1 VFTMKRLG
9 IEKSLPPRLRIALCG
24 VLLLMIALVPPAHR
38 LAAQQESDF
47 AGQLLVALPEMKDPR
62 FVESVIYIVQHNH
75 EGTLGLVINRPLGQT
90 PIEDVIKGLSVDGQD
105 AKREITVHYGGP
117 VSPRQGFVLHSD
129 DVVLETSKKVKD
141 GIAMT
146 SDAKIIGEIST
157 GKGPRQFL
165 LMIGYAGW
173 APGQLE
179 DEIKAKSWFLIPAD
193 KEIIFGEQA
202 QKKWQRA
209 MDKRQIRL

>member
-1 VFTMKRLG
+1 M
-9 IEKSLPPRLRIALCG
+9 
-24 VLLLMIALVPPAHR
+24 LLLIVALVQPAHR

-47 AGQLLVALPEMKDPR
+47 AGQLLVATPEMKDPR

-75 EGTLGLVINRPLGQT
+75 EGTMGLVINRPLAQA
-90 PIEDVIKGLSVDGQD
+90 PVEDVIKGSGIHGKDGT
-105 AKREITVHYGGP
+105 REITVHYGGP

-129 DVVLETSKKVKD
+129 DFVLENSKKVKD

-146 SDAKIIGEIST
+146 SDARIVSEISI

-173 APGQLE
+173 ASGQLE
-179 DEIKAKSWFLIPAD
+179 EEIKAKSWFFIPAD
-193 KEIIFGEQA
+193 KELIFGKEA
-202 QKKWQRA
+202 EKKWQRA

>member
-1 VFTMKRLG
+1 MKQPR
-9 IEKSLPPRLRIALCG
+9 IEKSLPSHLWTPLCC
-24 VLLLMIALVPPAHR
+24 VLLLIVALVQPAHR

-47 AGQLLVALPEMKDPR
+47 AGQLLVATPEMKDPR

-75 EGTLGLVINRPLGQT
+75 EGTMGLVINRPLAQA
-90 PIEDVIKGLSVDGQD
+90 PVEDVIKGSGIDGKD
-105 AKREITVHYGGP
+105 GTREITVHYGGP

-129 DVVLETSKKVKD
+129 DFVLENSKKVKD

-146 SDAKIIGEIST
+146 SDARIVAEISK

-173 APGQLE
+173 AAGQLE
-179 DEIKAKSWFLIPAD
+179 EEIKAKSWFFIPAD
-193 KEIIFGEQA
+193 KELIFGKEA
-202 QKKWQRA
+202 EKKWRRA
-209 MDKRQIRL
+209 LDKRQIRL

>member
-1 VFTMKRLG
+1 MFTMKRLG

-75 EGTLGLVINRPLGQT
+75 EGTWGLIINRPLGQA
-90 PIEDVIKGLSVDGQD
+90 PIEDVIKGSGDDGKD
-105 AKREITVHYGGP
+105 ATGEITVHYGGP

-146 SDAKIIGEIST
+146 SDARIISEISKVT
-157 GKGPRQFL
+157 GHQFL

-193 KEIIFGEQA
+193 KEIIFGKQA
-202 QKKWQRA
+202 EKKWQRS

>member
-1 VFTMKRLG
+1 MKQLR
-9 IEKSLPPRLRIALCG
+9 IQRSLPPRLWIPLCG
-24 VLLLMIALVPPAHR
+24 VPLLILALVQPAHR

-47 AGQLLVALPEMKDPR
+47 AGQLLVATPEMKDPR

-75 EGTLGLVINRPLGQT
+75 EGTLGLVINRPLAQA
-90 PIEDVIKGLSVDGQD
+90 PIEEMIKSSGGDGKD
-105 AKREITVHYGGP
+105 ATKEITVHYGGP

-129 DVVLETSKKVKD
+129 DFLLENSKKVKD

-146 SDAKIIGEIST
+146 SDARIVAEISK

-193 KEIIFGEQA
+193 NEFIFAKEAE
-202 QKKWQRA
+202 KKWQRA
-209 MDKRQIRL
+209 KDKRQIRL

>member
-1 VFTMKRLG
+1 MKQPR
-9 IEKSLPPRLRIALCG
+9 IEKSLPPSLGIQLCG
-24 VLLLMIALVPPAHR
+24 ALLLIVALVQPAHR
-38 LAAQQESDF
+38 LAAQQESEL
-47 AGQLLVALPEMKDPR
+47 AGQLLVATAEMKDPR

-75 EGTLGLVINRPLGQT
+75 EGTLGLVINRPLAQA
-90 PIEDVIKGLSVDGQD
+90 PIEDMIKGSGVDGK
-105 AKREITVHYGGP
+105 AATRKITVHYGGP
-117 VSPRQGFVLHSD
+117 VSPRQGFLLHSD
-129 DVVLETSKKVKD
+129 DFVLENSTKVKD

-146 SDAKIIGEIST
+146 SDARIVGEIST

-179 DEIKAKSWFLIPAD
+179 DEIKAKSWFLIRAD
-193 KEIIFGEQA
+193 KELIFGKEA
-202 QKKWQRA
+202 EKKWRRA